1 MKTTFKFTIGDAST
15 EAAFITNESG
25 HDVAALQR
33 YMPDV
38 HPYLPG
44 EHFLDG
50 DQWQNLI
57 DTIDSVRHLDE
68 IVTAARALLTR
79 AIAGLDQSATHDGLE
94 NGKAIAR
101 LRAALENVNF

>member
-1 MKTTFKFTIGDAST
+1 
-15 EAAFITNESG
+15 
-25 HDVAALQR
+25 
-33 YMPDV
+33 
-38 HPYLPG
+38 
-44 EHFLDG
+44 
-50 DQWQNLI
+50 
-57 DTIDSVRHLDE
+57 VRHLDE